1 MKIFLKEQKTL
12 SKIVNIAIV
21 AHVDH
26 GKTTLVDE
34 LLKQSGTFSPRE
46 SVDERVMDSNDLEK
60 ERGITILSKNTSVRY
75 KDMKINIVDTPG
87 HADFGGEVERVL
99 SMVDGILLLVDAFEG
114 PMPQTRFVLSKALAA
129 GLRPIVVINKID
141 RPGATPLD
149 SADKVLDLFI
159 ELDADDQQ
167 LEFPIVYASAK
178 RGIASLSLEEEGR
191 SMEPLFET
199 ILKTFPP
206 VQVDEEAPL
215 QILISN
221 IEGNEYL
228 GRMALGRVSQGSP
241 KKGQT
246 VRVGTE
252 ESSRTAKIG
261 KIFTFFG
268 LKKEEVD
275 AGEGG
280 DIVSISGLG
289 DINIGETIGD
299 AEAFQPVP
307 FTDIDAPT
315 VSMTFSVNNGPF
327 AGLEGDFVTSRHL
340 GDRLFKETET
350 NLSLRVEETDSKES
364 FKVSGRGELHLSI
377 LIETMRREGFEFMV
391 SKPAIIYREIAG
403 VRSEPMEDLVIDI
416 PEDFMGVVMEKLGLR
431 KAELLNMS
439 TGNRG
444 YTRLEFKIPARSLIG
459 YTGEFLTDTK
469 GNGIMNHVFCGYE
482 PAKGEIA
489 TRKKGVLVAY
499 ESGTSTD
506 YGLYGAQDRGTLF
519 IGSGMDVY
527 QGMIVGENARG
538 EDITINVCKQKHL
551 TNMRSSSADES
562 LKLSPPRIL
571 SLEQSLEFIEEDELV
586 EVTPKSIRLRKKIL
600 DNNLRAKSQNRKG

>member
-1 MKIFLKEQKTL
+1 M

-75 KDMKINIVDTPG
+75 KDTKINIVDTPG

-167 LEFPIVYASAK
+167 LEFPVVYASAK

-206 VQVDEEAPL
+206 LRIMEEAPL

-241 KKGQT
+241 RKGQT
-246 VRVGTE
+246 VRIGTE

-268 LKKEEVD
+268 LKKEEID

-289 DINIGETIGD
+289 EINIGETIGD
-299 AEAFQPVP
+299 GEDFQPVP

-416 PEDFMGVVMEKLGLR
+416 PEEFMGVVMEKLGLR

-469 GNGIMNHVFCGYE
+469 GNGIMNHVFSGYE

>member
-1 MKIFLKEQKTL
+1 M